1 MESLRP
7 HRVSW
12 AFSMISGQGRLS
24 IVLFQVALTLIVD
37 GLMRKF

>member
-24 IVLFQVALTLIVD
+24 SIIPSRFNFIVD

>member
-12 AFSMISGQGRLS
+12 AFSMISGQGRLK
-24 IVLFQVALTLIVD
+24 IVLFQVVLTYS
-37 GLMRKF
+37 